1 MLELAAAADAQAAAI
16 KMPTNI
22 PAQGLGTALKTL
34 AKDRGF
40 QVVFRSEV
48 VGSAR
53 TQGAAGNLTTP
64 EALTKLLEGTNLG
77 FSYLDENTVTIMPRA
92 ELESGAAAGPQDTP
106 EPTGGPNMPSD
117 KEKQKSESFRV
128 AQVDQGTTTSDVPV
142 EKNEKEKNKKNK
154 TACLEE
160 IV

>member
-1 MLELAAAADAQAAAI
+1 MRLAVVAAVCLSMVGLAAAADAQAAAI

-22 PAQGLGTALKTL
+22 PAQGLGPALKTL

-64 EALTKLLEGTNLG
+64 EALTKLLEGTNLS
-77 FSYLDENTVTIMPRA
+77 FSYLDENTVTIVSRA

-106 EPTGGPNMPSD
+106 VPTGGPNKPSD
-117 KEKQKSESFRV
+117 KEQKSGVLSPGSGGSR
-128 AQVDQGTTTSDVPV
+128 
-142 EKNEKEKNKKNK
+142 KNYERRSGRKKRK
-154 TACLEE
+154 REE
-160 IV
+160 

>member
-1 MLELAAAADAQAAAI
+1 MPPLYRRMNSPGWLASITKSLRSLGVLMRLAVVAAVCLSMVELAAAADAQAAAI

-22 PAQGLGTALKTL
+22 PAQGLGPALKTL

-64 EALTKLLEGTNLG
+64 EALTELLEGTNLS
-77 FSYLDENTVTIMPRA
+77 FLYLDENTRTIMPPA
-92 ELESGAAAGPQDTP
+92 ELQPCRARGPTP
-106 EPTGGPNMPSD
+106 PPQGGPS
-117 KEKQKSESFRV
+117 
-128 AQVDQGTTTSDVPV
+128 
-142 EKNEKEKNKKNK
+142 
-154 TACLEE
+154 TA
-160 IV
+160 